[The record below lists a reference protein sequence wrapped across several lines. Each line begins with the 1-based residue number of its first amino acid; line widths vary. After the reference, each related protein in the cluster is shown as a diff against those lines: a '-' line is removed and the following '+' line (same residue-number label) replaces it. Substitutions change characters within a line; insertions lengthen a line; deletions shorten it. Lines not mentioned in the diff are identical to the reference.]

1 MGTGQRQRFNGLAGQ
16 WVGGSGL
23 SGRGCRQLP
32 VPASPPAA
40 PPSLMPPSAGDAVS
54 EKRSNREPSAAA
66 AEPLGFARRSG
77 PCRGALCSSHRSH
90 EPPGNP
96 GAPRRRSHSHTACR
110 THRDPSWSC
119 GSTRGGRLGG
129 KMPAALSLLV
139 ASAECCALL
148 VRSERLRGVKAIHAR
163 AVPWRPGGG
172 ALARLAFPH
181 RLALRGAV
189 ACADAGRAGWPAW
202 AVRMRM
208 RLPRRHSSPTS
219 AAMANRWRWQRRC
232 DAQQAREP
240 GSQPVSGD

>member
-1 MGTGQRQRFNGLAGQ
+1 
-16 WVGGSGL
+16 
-23 SGRGCRQLP
+23 
-32 VPASPPAA
+32 
-40 PPSLMPPSAGDAVS
+40 
-54 EKRSNREPSAAA
+54 
-66 AEPLGFARRSG
+66 
-77 PCRGALCSSHRSH
+77 
-90 EPPGNP
+90 
-96 GAPRRRSHSHTACR
+96 
-110 THRDPSWSC
+110 
-119 GSTRGGRLGG
+119 
-129 KMPAALSLLV
+129 MPAALSLLV

-163 AVPWRPGGG
+163 AVPWRPGEG

-219 AAMANRWRWQRRC
+219 ASMANRWRWQRRC

-240 GSQPVSGD
+240 GSQPVSWTGRMRRTRTVRVRPGVRYLDNGRPYGTTRDLRPEPWIGDPPIHSSGLQSAASAQLRILSKQGPGS